1 MNIQITSA
9 KGTNLGNFRTVDG
22 VTYFN
27 PSKQLQSALASKY
40 PTSIEE
46 WQQIFKLL
54 STSSIT
60 ELVTEESTASSFE
73 DL

>member
-9 KGTNLGNFRTVDG
+9 KGNILGNFRTVEG

-27 PSKQLQSALASKY
+27 PSKALQSALASKY

-46 WQQIFKLL
+46 WQQVFKLL
-54 STSSIT
+54 ASATIT
-60 ELVTEESTASSFE
+60 ELPEASTETSSFE

>member
-1 MNIQITSA
+1 MNIAITSA
-9 KGTNLGNFRTVDG
+9 KGTTLGNFRTVEG

-40 PTSIEE
+40 PTTLEE
-46 WQQIFKLL
+46 WQQVFKLL
-54 STSSIT
+54 ASSTIT
-60 ELVTEESTASSFE
+60 ELVSEDTPASSFE